1 MTASG
6 FSAHEVVI
14 SQMAVVSGGGCRHLI
29 GRRGVAAAA
38 LEKGCSWHAWE
49 MEGTC

>member
-6 FSAHEVVI
+6 FAANQAVRN
-14 SQMAVVSGGGCRHLI
+14 QMVVVSGGGCRHLI
-29 GRRGVAAAA
+29 GGRGVAAAA
-38 LEKGCSWHAWE
+38 LAKGRSWHAWE